1 MQDIKEKK
9 LPDKKKTSSILSM
22 KAVCRNLR
30 KFFLP
35 WLIVSAVV
43 AVLVFGINSISN
55 LTNRVISV
63 TVNFS
68 FDGVESGHDPLG
80 NTFHVDEVVDKSAVE
95 EAVKELEIE
104 NADIQEICSS
114 ISIRGNI
121 PNDVINRIINHTSIY
136 GTSQVNSIQK
146 IQDTTYYPTQYIIT
160 MDCYKLD
167 MKFKDCVALLN
178 NVTEKY
184 KNTFAEKY
192 GYKESLAN
200 AVTSFDYN
208 DYDYIDSID
217 VLDSSLESLESYINE
232 LASKDS
238 TRFRSE
244 QTGYTFSDLVKSI
257 ETIRTEDLEIISS
270 YITLYNMTKDK
281 ENLITNYEYRIEEY
295 ERQKKINEE
304 KLDSIAKILEV
315 YEKNSILIFSNA
327 TSGTDAALNQS
338 SDTYDNLIE
347 QQVLTETEISKCQ
360 QEIDKYNKRI
370 KNLNADAK
378 KGSVETLEKEFEDIS
393 NKVNT
398 FLETVRITVNEYYN
412 DIAFKNAYEIL
423 TPATSSTLS
432 IILTSVKEMLFVC
445 AALEMII
452 LAIYILICCIAVN
465 EKVTSF
471 VTSKLTGKKNTAKK
485 SKSKGGRK

>member
-1 MQDIKEKK
+1 MQDIKEKE
-9 LPDKKKTSSILSM
+9 LPGKNKTSSILSL

-30 KFFLP
+30 KYFLP

-43 AVLVFGINSISN
+43 AVLVFGINSAFN

-80 NTFHVDEVVDKSAVE
+80 NKFHVDEVVEKSAVE
-95 EAVKELEIE
+95 EAVNELGIE
-104 NADIQEICSS
+104 DADIGEICSS
-114 ISIRGNI
+114 ISIQGNI
-121 PNDVINRIINHTSIY
+121 PNDVIERIISYTSIY
-136 GTSQVNSIQK
+136 NSANVNETQK

-167 MKFKDCVALLN
+167 LKFKDCVALLN
-178 NVTEKY
+178 KVTENY
-184 KNTFAEKY
+184 KGTFAEKY
-192 GYKESLAN
+192 GYKNSLAN

-232 LASKDS
+232 LAAKDS
-238 TRFRSE
+238 TRFRSK

-257 ETIRTEDLEIISS
+257 ETIRTEDLGIISS

-304 KLDSIAKILEV
+304 KLESIVRILEV

-338 SDTYDNLIE
+338 SDTYDALIE
-347 QQVLTETEISKCQ
+347 QQVITETEISRYQ
-360 QEIDKYNKRI
+360 QGIDKYNKRI
-370 KNLNADAK
+370 KNLKEDTK
-378 KGSVETLEKEFEDIS
+378 KGSFEILEKDFE
-393 NKVNT
+393 NVNKKVNT
-398 FLETVRITVNEYYN
+398 FLETVQTTVSEYYN
-412 DIAFKNAYEIL
+412 DIAFKNAYEVLI
-423 TPATSSTLS
+423 PATSSTFS
-432 IILTSVKEMLFVC
+432 IILTSVREMFFVC
-445 AALEMII
+445 VALEMII
-452 LAIYILICCIAVN
+452 FALYLIVCCLMVN
-465 EKVTSF
+465 EKVNSF
-471 VTSKLTGKKNTAKK
+471 VVSKLTRKNNAEKKN
-485 SKSKGGRK
+485 KSKGGRK

>member
-1 MQDIKEKK
+1 MQDLKENK
-9 LPDKKKTSSILSM
+9 LPDKKKIKSILSV
-22 KAVCRNLR
+22 KAVCRNLKR
-30 KFFLP
+30 FFLP

-43 AVLVFGINSISN
+43 AVLVCGVNSISN

-80 NTFHVDEVVDKSAVE
+80 NKFHVDEVVDKSAVE
-95 EAVKELEIE
+95 KAVSELGIE
-104 NADIQEICSS
+104 NADIKAICSS

-121 PNDVINRIINHTSIY
+121 PNDVIDRIINYTSIY
-136 GTSQVNSIQK
+136 EGNDVNTIQK
-146 IQDTTYYPTQYIIT
+146 IQDTTYYPTQYTIT

-184 KNTFAEKY
+184 KSTFSEKY
-192 GYKESLAN
+192 GYKESLAK
-200 AVTSFDYN
+200 AVLSFDYN
-208 DYDYIDSID
+208 EYDYIDSID

-257 ETIRTEDLEIISS
+257 ETIRTEDLGIISS

-304 KLDSIAKILEV
+304 KLNSLTNILEV

-338 SDTYDNLIE
+338 SDTYDKLIE
-347 QQVLTETEISKCQ
+347 QQVLTETEISRYQ

-370 KNLNADAK
+370 KSLNSDK
-378 KGSVETLEKEFEDIS
+378 NKGSVETLEKEFEDIN

-398 FLETVRITVNEYYN
+398 FLETVQTTVCEYY
-412 DIAFKNAYEIL
+412 DDVAFKNAYEVL
-423 TPATSSTLS
+423 TPATSSTFS
-432 IILTSVKEMLFVC
+432 IILTSVKEVFFVC
-445 AALEMII
+445 VALEMII
-452 LAIYILICCIAVN
+452 FALYLIVCCIAVN
-465 EKVTSF
+465 ERVIAF
-471 VTSKLTGKKNTAKK
+471 VTSKLIRKNNTANKN
-485 SKSKGGRK
+485 KSKGGRK